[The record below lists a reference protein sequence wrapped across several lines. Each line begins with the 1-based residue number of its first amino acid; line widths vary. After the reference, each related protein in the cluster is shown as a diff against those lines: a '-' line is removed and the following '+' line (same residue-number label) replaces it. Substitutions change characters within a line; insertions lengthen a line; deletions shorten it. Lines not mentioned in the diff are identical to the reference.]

1 MKRAVCLLLAA
12 ALVLGLA
19 ACEERKKASPYRE
32 EDFVT
37 DSPVILT
44 TENRS
49 YDKSVES
56 FVYWVSN
63 YGEEAVTYST
73 DYTIEVKEGDSWY
86 SLPQVED
93 YVDGDRTEEEVTVA
107 PGETAT
113 GKFSF
118 WQYDYEVTDG
128 TYRLI
133 MTIDGAPHR
142 TYFSIGSST
151 ALEEDPYGYGTLE
164 SLPETLDLEK
174 LTYDIAISSAGELIG
189 GSEEHVITFLR
200 KVADGTEGMLRI
212 VSYGL
217 SGQPVLYDVLYE
229 DGHFLCRKDP
239 SRDGG
244 GAVTEQRYSYLVTDG
259 EYIYLSDQATLNEK
273 ELAGRRIE
281 ANRFVLLTGSDFTLW
296 DAMVDLVKDMTANRL
311 ETDATLARYWSED
324 GSYWVNLTADP
335 KDYTVSSKKHG
346 MSRTLTE
353 FSQLE
358 EEREAEM
365 EIVSAVWISETQV
378 RLSCR
383 LQGDDEETWYV
394 TFDAAAAQ

>member
-19 ACEERKKASPYRE
+19 ACEQRKKVSPYGE
-32 EDFVT
+32 EDFET

-56 FVYWVSN
+56 FTYWISN
-63 YGEEAVTYST
+63 YGEEPVTCST
-73 DYTIEVKEGDSWY
+73 EYAIEVKEGDGWY
-86 SLPQVED
+86 SLPQAED
-93 YVDGDRTEEEVTVA
+93 YAGGDGGEAITVA
-107 PGETAT
+107 PGESAT

-118 WQYDYEVTDG
+118 WQYDYEVTEG

-133 MTIDGAPHR
+133 MTIGGRLHR
-142 TYFSIGSST
+142 TYFSIGTSED
-151 ALEEDPYGYGTLE
+151 LEADPYGYGTLE
-164 SLPETLDLEK
+164 SLPETLDLED
-174 LTYDIAISSAGELIG
+174 LTYDIAINSAGTLIG
-189 GSEEHVITFLR
+189 GSEEHVIIFLK
-200 KVADGTEGMLRI
+200 KVADGTDGMLRI

-217 SGQPVLYDVLYE
+217 SGQPVLYDVIYE
-229 DGHFLCRKDP
+229 NDHFLCRKDA

-244 GAVTEQRYSYLVTDG
+244 EAVTQQRYSFLVTDG
-259 EYIYLSDQATLNEK
+259 DYIYLSNQATLEEK
-273 ELAGRRIE
+273 ALSGRRIE
-281 ANRFVLLTGSDFTLW
+281 ADRFAILTGSDFSAW
-296 DAMVDLVKDMTANRL
+296 DTMVELVEQMTEDRL

-324 GSYWVNLTADP
+324 GTYWVNLTADP
-335 KDYTVSSKKHG
+335 KDYTVSSSKHG

-365 EIVSAVWISETQV
+365 EIVSAVWTGETQV

-383 LQGDDEETWYV
+383 LRGDDEETWYV
-394 TFDAAAAQ
+394 TFDAAQET